1 MTPITSVHP
10 AHLAP
15 SGGPGRVARNEWS
28 LGLHQL
34 LRNRLA
40 VLGLAVVGFLGVVAI
55 AGPDLPLPNPLAQ
68 DMSLQAAP
76 PSTQHW
82 LGTDSLG
89 RDVLS
94 RLVGGARASLSI
106 ALGAVLVAVSVGLP
120 LGLVAGYFG
129 AWAEVAIMRW
139 MDAMLSFPALVLA
152 IALVASLGAGPG
164 SVLVAI
170 GLVNIPVFA
179 RLTRGAALA
188 AKTESYVEAAQ
199 ALGASDVRIIARHVA
214 PTAIAPV
221 TVQIGASFAV
231 AIVVEATLSFLGLG
245 TQAPNPSW
253 GVMLND
259 ARDYITDAPWL
270 VFFPAA
276 VISVT
281 VLSVNFLAD
290 GLRDALDPHYRN
302 Q

>member
-1 MTPITSVHP
+1 MTPIASVHP
-10 AHLAP
+10 AHSAL
-15 SGGPGRVARNEWS
+15 PGDARRVRSEWS
-28 LGLHQL
+28 LGWRH
-34 LRNRLA
+34 LRRNHLA
-40 VLGLAVVGFLGVVAI
+40 MIGLVVVVFLAAVAL
-55 AGPDLPLPNPLAQ
+55 AGPDLPLPNPLTQ
-68 DMSLQAAP
+68 HMGLQAAP
-76 PSTQHW
+76 PSAQHW

-106 ALGAVLVAVSVGLP
+106 AVGAVLVAVSLGVP

-129 AWAEVAIMRW
+129 AWADVAIMRW

-170 GLVNIPVFA
+170 GFVNIPVFA

-188 AKTESYVEAAQ
+188 AKTESYVEAAR
-199 ALGASDVRIIARHVA
+199 ALGASDARIIVRHVA

-276 VISVT
+276 TISVT

-302 Q
+302 E